1 MASYNR
7 IVLMGNVT
15 RNPDV
20 RSIPGSNTAVA
31 RTGLAVNRKFKDKE
45 EVLFIDITAFGKTA
59 EIMGE
64 YVVKGAPLLVEGRL
78 SMNSWEQDGVKRTK
92 HEVII
97 DNMQMLGGRKDR
109 ADFDDGGQ
117 GGQSGHSSNTKDADT
132 IDEDDVP
139 F

>member
-1 MASYNR
+1 MASFNK

-15 RNPDV
+15 RNPDI
-20 RSIPGSNTAVA
+20 RTIPGSSNAVA
-31 RTGLAVNRKFKDKE
+31 RTGIAVNRKYRDKE
-45 EVLFIDITAFGKTA
+45 EVMFVDIVAFGRTA

-64 YVVKGAPLLVEGRL
+64 YVVKGTPILIDGRL
-78 SMNSWEQDGVKRTK
+78 SMNSWEQDGQRRTK

-97 DNMQMLGGRKDR
+97 ESMQMLGRR
-109 ADFDDGGQ
+109 DDSRSDYEPAGN
-117 GGQSGHSSNTKDADT
+117 SNNFSSDT

>member
-109 ADFDDGGQ
+109 ADFEE

>member
-31 RTGLAVNRKFKDKE
+31 RTGIAVNRKFKEKE
-45 EVLFIDITAFGKTA
+45 EVMFVDIVAFGKSA

-64 YVVKGAPLLVEGRL
+64 YITKGTPLLVEGRL

-97 DNMQMLGGRKDR
+97 DNFQMLGGRRDR
-109 ADFDDGGQ
+109 ADSLDDAPSSGGSMSA
-117 GGQSGHSSNTKDADT
+117 GKSADT

>member
-1 MASYNR
+1 MASFNR

-64 YVVKGAPLLVEGRL
+64 YVVKGNPLLVEGRL
-78 SMNSWEQDGVKRTK
+78 SMSSWEQDGVKRTK

-109 ADFDDGGQ
+109 ADFDDGAQ
-117 GGQSGHSSNTKDADT
+117 KNDENQSSKSSDL

>member
-1 MASYNR
+1 MASFNR

-64 YVVKGAPLLVEGRL
+64 YVVKGNPLLVEGRL
-78 SMNSWEQDGVKRTK
+78 SMSSWEQDGVKRTK

-97 DNMQMLGGRKDR
+97 DSMQMLGGRKDR
-109 ADFDDGGQ
+109 TDFDDGTQKNEGT
-117 GGQSGHSSNTKDADT
+117 QSGKNSDI

>member
-1 MASYNR
+1 MASFNK

-15 RNPDV
+15 RTPDI
-20 RSIPGSNTAVA
+20 RNIPGSNTAVA
-31 RTGLAVNRKFKDKE
+31 RTGIAVNRKVKDRE
-45 EVLFIDITAFGKTA
+45 EVLFIDIVAFGKTA

-64 YVVKGAPLLVEGRL
+64 YVVKGTPLLVDGRL
-78 SMNSWEQDGVKRTK
+78 SMNSWEQDGQRRTK

-97 DNMQMLGGRKDR
+97 DSMQMLGGRRDDYSR
-109 ADFDDGGQ
+109 SDSEQTVSESDFK
-117 GGQSGHSSNTKDADT
+117 QSNS